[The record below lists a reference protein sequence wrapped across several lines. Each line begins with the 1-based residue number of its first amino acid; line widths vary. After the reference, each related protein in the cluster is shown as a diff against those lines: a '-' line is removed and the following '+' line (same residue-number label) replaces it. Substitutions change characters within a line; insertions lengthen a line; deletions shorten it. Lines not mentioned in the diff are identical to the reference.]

1 VQAAIEARA
10 IGQRGH
16 AKSVT
21 LRDASLTIGC
31 GELVAI
37 VGGAGSGK
45 TTLLD
50 ALSGLRPPSSGVVV
64 RRSAVQR
71 IGYVPDADTL
81 PPVLPLGRAL
91 RYTAVLRG
99 VAASGDLIDGV
110 LRLAN
115 LSQRAAV
122 PVADLDPGER
132 RRAAIAAELLA
143 CPELMFLEEPTA
155 GLDPA
160 QGAEIMRLLRVRCD
174 EGMTVVLT
182 TNRPLDAVRCDRVA
196 VLATGGHLAFY
207 GTPDGACGYFGADS
221 LDEIYER
228 LAGLGDPAMA
238 WSRRFFHFSQT
249 RAGFL
254 PALATP
260 PAPDPWALL
269 PDAAG
274 PHSAGSP
281 SVPLTATDPEDDLA
295 GLVPR
300 AGNVRP
306 GAGRNWAAEPAGSPG
321 RCPAGASSV
330 DTSADEARTGPAE
343 NGQSEF
349 AASWA
354 GADQAA
360 VLAAGAAG
368 RRASR
373 GQDALLP
380 ARQLPLLAGRN
391 AAVLARSVPARVV
404 FAGLP
409 AALLV
414 ALAVLIGVGALDGHA
429 AASAWLVSAGFG
441 LGLGYGLPQV
451 RDELGVLRAERFAGL
466 NSTAYVLAKAAVV
479 LPVLAVA
486 DAIVLTVPAGC
497 SRLPAGYGAF
507 YLTVLLSSA
516 VAYFLALLISV
527 SLQAPARAP
536 TPAGAASVP
545 LTLAVAALL
554 VVLDRAAWENWVLLA
569 ALAVL
574 LLMAAS
580 IVIDR
585 RNPCPRDAR

>member
-1 VQAAIEARA
+1 M
-10 IGQRGH
+10 
-16 AKSVT
+16 
-21 LRDASLTIGC
+21 RDASLTIGC

-64 RRSAVQR
+64 RRSAAQQ

-81 PPVLPLGRAL
+81 PAVLPLGLAL
-91 RYTAVLRG
+91 RYTARLRG
-99 VAASGDLIDGV
+99 IRASGGLIDGM
-110 LRLAN
+110 LRLTN
-115 LSQRAAV
+115 LAQRAAI
-122 PVADLDPGER
+122 PVAGLDPGER

-143 CPELMFLEEPTA
+143 RPELMFLEEPTA

-160 QGAEIMRLLRVRCD
+160 QGAEIMRLLRGRCD

-182 TNRPLDAVRCDRVA
+182 TNRPLDAVRCDKVA

-207 GTPDGACGYFGADS
+207 GTLEGACGYFGADS

-260 PAPDPWALL
+260 PAPGLAVLL

-281 SVPLTATDPEDDLA
+281 SVALTETEADDELA
-295 GLVPR
+295 DLVPR
-300 AGNVRP
+300 ARDGRP
-306 GAGRNWAAEPAGSPG
+306 VDGLPADGRHCAAEPAGQPAPAQAGPGVAGPAAAAVPDGQTAVSPG
-321 RCPAGASSV
+321 GR
-330 DTSADEARTGPAE
+330 ETGR
-343 NGQSEF
+343 
-349 AASWA
+349 
-354 GADQAA
+354 
-360 VLAAGAAG
+360 AAGV
-368 RRASR
+368 
-373 GQDALLP
+373 LHP
-380 ARQLPLLAGRN
+380 ARQLPLLAKRN
-391 AAVLARSVPARVV
+391 VAVLARSVPARVV
-404 FAGLP
+404 FGGLP

-414 ALAVLIGVGALDGHA
+414 AFAVLIGVGALDGHA
-429 AASAWLVSAGFG
+429 AASAWVVAGCFG

-466 NSTAYVLAKAAVV
+466 SSRAYVLAKAAIVA
-479 LPVLAVA
+479 PVLAVA
-486 DAIVLTVPAGC
+486 DAIVLVVPAAC
-497 SRLPAGYGAF
+497 SRLPAGYGPV

-516 VAYFLALLISV
+516 VAYSLALLISV
-527 SLQAPARAP
+527 SLHAPARAP
-536 TPAGAASVP
+536 TSAGAVSVP
-545 LTLAVAALL
+545 LTLLVAALL
-554 VVLDRAAWENWVLLA
+554 VVLDRAAWQNWVLLA
-569 ALAVL
+569 VLAAM

-580 IVIDR
+580 IVIER
-585 RNPCPRDAR
+585 RNPCPRRARPSRQGVSDPERLDSGSSLVRH